1 MKCPNCEKVLNPR
14 ARQCT
19 ACGTRLIRQ
28 SDKMARKLT
37 VNTGIA
43 TGCGCLLV
51 ALGGAMLVYET
62 ILFGVVTALAGILL
76 ILLGKTK
83 R

>member
-1 MKCPNCEKVLNPR
+1 MKCPNCGKGLNPR
-14 ARQCT
+14 AKQCT
-19 ACGTRLIRQ
+19 ACGIRLVRQ
-28 SDKMARKLT
+28 SDKMARKMT

-43 TGCGCLLV
+43 TGCGFLLV

-62 ILFGVVTALAGILL
+62 ILFGVVAALAGVLL
-76 ILLGKTK
+76 ILVGKAM